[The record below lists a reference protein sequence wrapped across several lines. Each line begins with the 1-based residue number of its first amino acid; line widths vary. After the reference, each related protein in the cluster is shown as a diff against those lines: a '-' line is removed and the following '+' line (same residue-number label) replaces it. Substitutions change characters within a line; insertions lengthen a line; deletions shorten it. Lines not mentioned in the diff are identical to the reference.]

1 MIFVDDSGRMVFSIK
16 SLETNTALLV
26 NDKDPADILTV
37 SIEAVSLRSW
47 ARRSHKPRF
56 NNAMKRTVLIQL
68 QNMDFVFILKQ

>member
-16 SLETNTALLV
+16 SLETNTAFLV
-26 NDKDPADILTV
+26 NDKDPADIFTV

-47 ARRSHKPRF
+47 ARRSLKPMF
-56 NNAMKRTVLIQL
+56 NNAMKRVVLIQL